1 MKLQIQKYKTIEN
14 QTIEVPAE
22 IKGGNG
28 IGKTTILEAFS
39 FCLTGKDLQGN
50 EFKQVYDNRVDLH
63 QAIADVTFFDNYG
76 NSFQRVVTPTYS
88 ISRAGIEELKIK
100 RSTQCFKNGIECSD
114 FADEFNDFLKLG
126 TDYFFNQKEDAQ
138 RAMFIDLLKSK
149 MPDYDVKNSSLK
161 LKELKKAQKNAVDS
175 VKSKSE
181 QLKGVKDVEVLTIDP
196 EISRL
201 NDEFL
206 KLSEVDNSKQVAEIN
221 KANNEASQKYLDAKK
236 QLNEELQKIE
246 LSISAADN
254 SISEMQ
260 TKLSTVEAS
269 EFRPTVLYITDH
281 LKNYVDKKKSEF
293 SKLEYFETIESYA
306 ARYFAANPVL
316 VENSKKIRSLM
327 EEKFAFVPENN
338 SSNCPLSGVFC
349 ETSKI
354 HAEKSQMIK
363 FDAEINAKIE
373 ALKYENRII
382 LAKEMGE
389 YNEKYLAAKS
399 ELEKAEKEYND
410 LLEANQKTVKD
421 NEFLKNAFESTKANE
436 IAILKCDWNDLVV
449 LKIEFET
456 KLAAKKD
463 ELTELKE
470 PEIQKLPEAL
480 EISDEVKEA
489 HRYFD
494 EMDKERTKA
503 IGVNENNVKL
513 RDQYEKEIKAL
524 QGDLFSIGEQ
534 IAFLTT
540 KISNYFSNLN
550 GVVKSEFSGAI
561 EIDVQ
566 LLELVITTGEYKDC
580 FKITANGKVFPY
592 ECNGAL
598 QNNLKLQVLSTFQRL
613 KNYSGITL
621 MDNCEAN
628 TTDPIN
634 TCGMNCVLAF
644 ATTDKELT
652 IK

>member
-14 QTIEVPAE
+14 KTIEVPAE

-88 ISRAGIEELKIK
+88 FSRAGIEELKIK
-100 RSTQCFKNGIECSD
+100 RSTQCLKNGIECSD
-114 FADEFNDFLKLG
+114 FSDEFNDFLKLG

-149 MPDYDVKNSSLK
+149 MPDYDVKSSSLK

-181 QLKGVKDVEVLTIDP
+181 QLKGVKDVEVFTIDP
-196 EISRL
+196 EISRM

-246 LSISAADN
+246 LSISSTDN
-254 SISEMQ
+254 QILGLQ
-260 TKLSTVEAS
+260 TKLLTIEAS
-269 EFRPTVLYITDH
+269 EFVPKELTDTQR
-281 LKNYVDKKKSEF
+281 NVIDVSFFIDKLA
-293 SKLEYFETIESYA
+293 KLEYFETIESYA
-306 ARYFAANPVL
+306 AKHFSDNPVL
-316 VENSKKIRSLM
+316 IENSKKISELSASQFIAS
-327 EEKFAFVPENN
+327 EKVNGF
-338 SSNCPLSGVFC
+338 CPLSDGWAC
-349 ETSKI
+349 ETAKLHSEA
-354 HAEKSQMIK
+354 AEKVKYIYDKES
-363 FDAEINAKIE
+363 EIVK
-373 ALKYENRII
+373 LKSENRSI
-382 LAKEMGE
+382 LTKEM
-389 YNEKYLAAKS
+389 NECNAKYLAAKS

-421 NEFLKNAFESTKANE
+421 NEFLKNAFESTKNTE
-436 IAILKCDWNDLVV
+436 IDTLKCDLNELEAR
-449 LKIEFET
+449 KIELEKQLEYDRT
-456 KLAAKKD
+456 GLEMLKD
-463 ELTELKE
+463 

-480 EISDEVKEA
+480 EISEEIKEA
-489 HRYFD
+489 REVHGKLST
-494 EMDKERTKA
+494 EILKA
-503 IGVNENNVKL
+503 IGVNENNIKL

-524 QGDLFSIGEQ
+524 QGDLFTIGEQ
-534 IAFLTT
+534 IAVLTT
-540 KISNYFSNLN
+540 EISNYFSNLN
-550 GVVKSEFSGAI
+550 GVVKSKFSGAI

-598 QNNLKLQVLSTFQRL
+598 QNNLKLQILSTFQRL

-644 ATTDKELT
+644 ATVDKELT